1 MTCIGTF
8 TTTRDGFSGRLQTL
22 TIDRALTLVPA
33 DPGDAEKAPDF
44 RILAGEGDEAFE
56 VGAGWKHVGD
66 KAGAYVAV
74 VIDDPALVQPLRA
87 NLFRADEHTHVL
99 MWSRGARREAK
110 D

>member
-8 TTTRDGFSGRLQTL
+8 KTTRDGFSGRLRTL
-22 TIDRALTLVPA
+22 TIDRALTIIPA

-44 RILAGEGDEAFE
+44 RILAGDDDGGFE
-56 VGAGWKHVGD
+56 VGAGWKRVGD
-66 KAGAYVAV
+66 KAGDFIAV
-74 VIDDPALVQPLRA
+74 QIEDPALAQPLRA

-99 MWSRGARREAK
+99 MWSRSARREAK

>member
-22 TIDRALTLVPA
+22 TIDRALTLVRSEHT
-33 DPGDAEKAPDF
+33 DTDNAPDY
-44 RILAGEGDEAFE
+44 RILAGEGDETVE
-56 VGAGWKHVGD
+56 VGAGWKRTGE

-74 VIDDPALVQPLRA
+74 LIDDPALVRPLRA
-87 NLFRADEHTHVL
+87 NLFRSEQGEHVL
-99 MWSRGARREAK
+99 MWSRSPRREAR

>member
-22 TIDRALTLVPA
+22 TIDRVLTLVPSEHA
-33 DPGDAEKAPDF
+33 DAENAPDY
-44 RILAGEGDEAFE
+44 RILAGDGEDLFE
-56 VGAGWKHVGD
+56 VGAGWKRTGD

-74 VIDDPALVQPLRA
+74 LIDDPALAQPLRA
-87 NLFRADEHTHVL
+87 NLFRSEQGEHVL
-99 MWSRGARREAK
+99 MWSRGPRREAR

>member
-8 TTTRDGFSGRLQTL
+8 TATRDRFAGRLQTL
-22 TIDRALTLVPA
+22 TIDRALTIVPA
-33 DPGDAEKAPDF
+33 EPGEAENVPDY

-56 VGAGWKHVGD
+56 VGAGWKRTGD

-74 VIDDPALVQPLRA
+74 LIDDPALLQPLRA
-87 NLFRADEHTHVL
+87 NLFRTDQRTHVL
-99 MWSRGARREAK
+99 MWSRSLRREAK

>member
-22 TIDRALTLVPA
+22 TIDRALTFVS
-33 DPGDAEKAPDF
+33 PGHTDTENAPDY
-44 RILAGEGDEAFE
+44 RILAGEGEDLFE
-56 VGAGWKHVGD
+56 VGAGWKRTGD

-74 VIDDPALVQPLRA
+74 LIDDPALVQPLRA
-87 NLFRADEHTHVL
+87 NLFRSDGGEHVL
-99 MWSRGARREAK
+99 MWSRGPRRDPK

>member
-8 TTTRDGFSGRLQTL
+8 TTTRDSYSGRLQTL

-33 DPGDAEKAPDF
+33 EHGDAEKAPDY
-44 RILAGEGDEAFE
+44 RILAGEGEDAFE
-56 VGAGWKHVGD
+56 VGAGWKRNGD

-74 VIDDPALVQPLRA
+74 LIDAPALVQPLRA
-87 NLFRADEHTHVL
+87 NLFQSDKRTHVL
-99 MWSRGARREAK
+99 MWSRGTRRGAK

>member
-8 TTTRDGFSGRLQTL
+8 TATREGFAGRLQTL
-22 TIDRALTLVPA
+22 TLDCALTIVPA
-33 DPGDAEKAPDF
+33 EPAEAEKAPDY
-44 RILAGEGDEAFE
+44 RILAGDGDDSFE

-74 VIDDPALVQPLRA
+74 LIDDPALVQPLRA
-87 NLFRADEHTHVL
+87 NLFRTDQRTHVL
-99 MWSRGARREAK
+99 MWSRPGRRGAK